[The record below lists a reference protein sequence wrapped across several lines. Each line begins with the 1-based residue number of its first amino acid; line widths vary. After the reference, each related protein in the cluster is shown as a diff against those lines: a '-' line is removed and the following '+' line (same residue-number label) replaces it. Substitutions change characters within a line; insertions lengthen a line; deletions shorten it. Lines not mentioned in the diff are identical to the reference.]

1 MSFDESSF
9 NELPTS
15 SFDPLT
21 HIPPKYDIYGYL
33 KTSNENNRYNILSER
48 DKIKIPWE
56 ENNINNNP
64 LTRSELIER
73 RKRERIP
80 EIRINEED
88 YRRRKKEREKI
99 ISLTKIY
106 PEHPLS
112 SIPQR
117 NGIKTLNELK
127 EYRNER
133 NKTEINEK
141 ILNWEK
147 NHPQKLMIETLPI
160 DIKIK
165 PQYTSMKDLKNK
177 YHREA
182 RRNVGLLEYEKDIKI
197 TDKDPSLEYIYN
209 PKHKTL
215 EDILFDRHNENIEKS
230 NILNSRKHKNDT
242 ERLKERE
249 DEIFSKMYNRE
260 EGMTYNKIKDKK
272 KKELFEYNEK
282 TFSNQPIGVHGI
294 ELPKFSNDESKKEFW
309 KFKEGYC
316 ENPKYNSQVELLESY
331 KFWKKPEE
339 LLLTEHRDN
348 EYVSDKRKLNYF
360 PPIKQKELITNINE
374 VNFYKDY
381 DPSHPTPVNLEI
393 SSKKYIQRWS
403 TLVNLFSSK
412 NFKGGRFFDSLPKD
426 KSEQHLENR
435 LKRENE
441 IKKLF
446 EAKKN
451 EEEVKIKEVY
461 EPPPKNALYRKFSA
475 SGGLNINKSVV
486 SRTQPFE

>member
-9 NELPTS
+9 NDLPNS

-21 HIPPKYDIYGYL
+21 HIPPRYDIYGYL
-33 KTSNENNRYNILSER
+33 KTTNENNRYNILSER

-56 ENNINNNP
+56 ENKIRNNP

-80 EIRINEED
+80 EIEINEEE
-88 YRRRKKEREKI
+88 YRIRKKENN
-99 ISLTKIY
+99 ISLNKIY
-106 PEHPLS
+106 PQHPLS

-209 PKHKTL
+209 PKHKTF
-215 EDILFDRHNENIEKS
+215 EDILFDRKKENIEKS
-230 NILNSRKHKNDT
+230 NILNLRKHKNDI

-249 DEIFSKMYNRE
+249 DEIFSNLYNKE
-260 EGMTYNKIKDKK
+260 EGITYNKIKDKK
-272 KKELFEYNEK
+272 RKELFEYNEK
-282 TFSNQPIGVHGI
+282 TFSNQPIGVHGF
-294 ELPKFSNDESKKEFW
+294 ELPKFSDDESKKEFW
-309 KFKEGYC
+309 KFKQGYC
-316 ENPKYNSQVELLESY
+316 EKPKFNSQIELLQNY

-339 LLLTEHRDN
+339 LLLSEHRDN
-348 EYVSDKRKLNYF
+348 EYISDKRKLNYF
-360 PPIKQKELITNINE
+360 PPIKEKELITNINHI
-374 VNFYKDY
+374 NFYKDY
-381 DPSHPTPVNLEI
+381 DPSHPTPINLEI
-393 SSKKYIQRWS
+393 TSKKYIQRWS
-403 TLVNLFSSK
+403 TLVNMFSSK

-426 KSEQHLENR
+426 KTEQHLENR
-435 LKRENE
+435 LKAQNE
-441 IKKLF
+441 LKKLF
-446 EAKKN
+446 EVKKN
-451 EEEVKIKEVY
+451 EEDNNIIKEVY
-461 EPPPKNALYRKFSA
+461 ESPPKNALYRKFSA

-486 SRTQPFE
+486 SRSQPFE

>member
-1 MSFDESSF
+1 MSFDESSL
-9 NELPTS
+9 NDLPNS

-21 HIPPKYDIYGYL
+21 HIPPRYDIYGYL
-33 KTSNENNRYNILSER
+33 KTTNENNRYNILSER

-56 ENNINNNP
+56 ENKIRNNP

-80 EIRINEED
+80 EIEINEEE
-88 YRRRKKEREKI
+88 YRKRKKENN
-99 ISLTKIY
+99 ISLNKIY

-215 EDILFDRHNENIEKS
+215 EDILFDRQKENIEKS
-230 NILNSRKHKNDT
+230 NILNLRKHKNDI

-249 DEIFSKMYNRE
+249 DEIFSNMYNKE

-272 KKELFEYNEK
+272 RKELFEYNEK
-282 TFSNQPIGVHGI
+282 TFSNQPIGVHGF
-294 ELPKFSNDESKKEFW
+294 ELPKFSDDESKKEFW

-316 ENPKYNSQVELLESY
+316 EKPKFNSQIELLQNY

-339 LLLTEHRDN
+339 LLLSEHRDN
-348 EYVSDKRKLNYF
+348 EYISDKRKLNYF
-360 PPIKQKELITNINE
+360 PPIKEKELITNINH

-393 SSKKYIQRWS
+393 TSKKYIQRWS
-403 TLVNLFSSK
+403 TLVNMFSSK

-435 LKRENE
+435 LKAQSEL
-441 IKKLF
+441 KKLF
-446 EAKKN
+446 EVKKN
-451 EEEVKIKEVY
+451 EEDNNIVKEVY
-461 EPPPKNALYRKFSA
+461 ESPPKNALFRKFSA

>member
-182 RRNVGLLEYEKDIKI
+182 RRNVG
-197 TDKDPSLEYIYN
+197 
-209 PKHKTL
+209 HKTL

>member
-1 MSFDESSF
+1 
-9 NELPTS
+9 
-15 SFDPLT
+15 
-21 HIPPKYDIYGYL
+21 
-33 KTSNENNRYNILSER
+33 
-48 DKIKIPWE
+48 
-56 ENNINNNP
+56 
-64 LTRSELIER
+64 
-73 RKRERIP
+73 
-80 EIRINEED
+80 
-88 YRRRKKEREKI
+88 
-99 ISLTKIY
+99 
-106 PEHPLS
+106 
-112 SIPQR
+112 
-117 NGIKTLNELK
+117 
-127 EYRNER
+127 
-133 NKTEINEK
+133 
-141 ILNWEK
+141 
-147 NHPQKLMIETLPI
+147 MIETLPI

-435 LKRENE
+435 LKAENE
-441 IKKLF
+441 FKKLF
-446 EAKKN
+446 EAKKQ
-451 EEEVKIKEVY
+451 EEDNQIKEIY

>member
-9 NELPTS
+9 NDLPNS

-21 HIPPKYDIYGYL
+21 HIPPRYDIYGYL
-33 KTSNENNRYNILSER
+33 KTTNENNRYNILSER

-56 ENNINNNP
+56 ENKIRNNP

-80 EIRINEED
+80 EIEINEEE
-88 YRRRKKEREKI
+88 YRIRKKENN
-99 ISLTKIY
+99 ISLNKIY
-106 PEHPLS
+106 PQHPLS

-209 PKHKTL
+209 PKHKTF
-215 EDILFDRHNENIEKS
+215 EDILFDRKKENIEKS
-230 NILNSRKHKNDT
+230 NILNLRKHKNDI

-249 DEIFSKMYNRE
+249 DEIFSNLYNKE

-272 KKELFEYNEK
+272 RKELFEYNEK
-282 TFSNQPIGVHGI
+282 TFSNQPIGVHGF
-294 ELPKFSNDESKKEFW
+294 ELPKFSDDESKKEFW
-309 KFKEGYC
+309 KFKQGYC
-316 ENPKYNSQVELLESY
+316 EKPKFNSQIELLQNY

-339 LLLTEHRDN
+339 LLLSEHRDN
-348 EYVSDKRKLNYF
+348 EYISDKTKLNHF
-360 PPIKQKELITNINE
+360 PPIKEKELITNINHI
-374 VNFYKDY
+374 NFYKDY
-381 DPSHPTPVNLEI
+381 DPSHPTPINLEI
-393 SSKKYIQRWS
+393 TSKKYIQRWS
-403 TLVNLFSSK
+403 TLVNMFSSK

-426 KSEQHLENR
+426 KTEQHLENR
-435 LKRENE
+435 LKAQNE
-441 IKKLF
+441 LKKLF
-446 EAKKN
+446 EVKKN
-451 EEEVKIKEVY
+451 EEDNNIIKEVY
-461 EPPPKNALYRKFSA
+461 ESPPKNALYRKFSA

-486 SRTQPFE
+486 SRSQPFE

>member
-9 NELPTS
+9 NDLPNS

-21 HIPPKYDIYGYL
+21 HIPPRYDIYGYL
-33 KTSNENNRYNILSER
+33 KTTNENNRYNILSER

-56 ENNINNNP
+56 ENKIRNNP

-80 EIRINEED
+80 EIEINEEE
-88 YRRRKKEREKI
+88 YRIRKKENN
-99 ISLTKIY
+99 ISLNKIY
-106 PEHPLS
+106 PQHPLS

-209 PKHKTL
+209 PKHKTF
-215 EDILFDRHNENIEKS
+215 EDILFDRKKENIEKS
-230 NILNSRKHKNDT
+230 NILNLRKHKNDI

-249 DEIFSKMYNRE
+249 DEIFSNLYNKE

-272 KKELFEYNEK
+272 RKELFEYNEK
-282 TFSNQPIGVHGI
+282 TFSNQPIGVHGF
-294 ELPKFSNDESKKEFW
+294 ELPKFSDDESKKEFW
-309 KFKEGYC
+309 KFKQGYC
-316 ENPKYNSQVELLESY
+316 EKPKFNSQIELLQNY

-339 LLLTEHRDN
+339 LLLSEHRDN
-348 EYVSDKRKLNYF
+348 EYISDKRKLNHF
-360 PPIKQKELITNINE
+360 PPIKEKELITNINHI
-374 VNFYKDY
+374 NFYKDY
-381 DPSHPTPVNLEI
+381 DPSHPTPINLEI
-393 SSKKYIQRWS
+393 TSKKYIQRWS
-403 TLVNLFSSK
+403 TLVNMFSSK

-426 KSEQHLENR
+426 KTEQHLENR
-435 LKRENE
+435 LKAQSEL
-441 IKKLF
+441 KKLF
-446 EAKKN
+446 EVKKN
-451 EEEVKIKEVY
+451 EEDNNIIKEVY
-461 EPPPKNALYRKFSA
+461 ESPPKNALYRKFSA

-486 SRTQPFE
+486 SRSQPFE

>member
-9 NELPTS
+9 HDLPNS

-21 HIPPKYDIYGYL
+21 HIPPRYDIYGYL
-33 KTSNENNRYNILSER
+33 KTTNENNRYNILSER

-56 ENNINNNP
+56 ENKIRNNP

-80 EIRINEED
+80 EIEINEEE
-88 YRRRKKEREKI
+88 YRIRKKENN
-99 ISLTKIY
+99 ISLNKIY

-209 PKHKTL
+209 PKHKTF
-215 EDILFDRHNENIEKS
+215 EDILFDRKKENIEKS
-230 NILNSRKHKNDT
+230 NILNLRKHKNDI

-249 DEIFSKMYNRE
+249 DEIFSNLYNKE

-272 KKELFEYNEK
+272 RKELFEYNEK
-282 TFSNQPIGVHGI
+282 TFSNQPIGVHGF
-294 ELPKFSNDESKKEFW
+294 ELPKFSDDESKKEFW
-309 KFKEGYC
+309 KFKQGYC
-316 ENPKYNSQVELLESY
+316 EKPKFNSQIELLQNY

-339 LLLTEHRDN
+339 LLLSEHRDN
-348 EYVSDKRKLNYF
+348 EYISDKRKLNHF
-360 PPIKQKELITNINE
+360 PPIKEKELITNINHI
-374 VNFYKDY
+374 NFYKDY
-381 DPSHPTPVNLEI
+381 DPSHPTPINLEI
-393 SSKKYIQRWS
+393 TSKKYIQRWS
-403 TLVNLFSSK
+403 TLVNMFSSK

-426 KSEQHLENR
+426 KTEQHLENR
-435 LKRENE
+435 LKAQNE
-441 IKKLF
+441 LKKLF
-446 EAKKN
+446 EVKKN
-451 EEEVKIKEVY
+451 EEDNNIIKEVY
-461 EPPPKNALYRKFSA
+461 ESPPKNALYRKFSA

-486 SRTQPFE
+486 SRSQPFE